1 MSDVLL
7 KLMLSA
13 KNCYLFLIELA
24 LSAIYFVICFWHF
37 IVGKYKTKHQKW
49 VIYHTALDTCKL
61 LKIKMQMNYIYMLN
75 INRYLSMKFC
85 VHTNFCLLRL
95 FKEMIKSSLKLNW
108 IFLTEHKKVN
118 IRQEQTNVQN
128 DWRLI
133 SFDSA

>member
-1 MSDVLL
+1 
-7 KLMLSA
+7 
-13 KNCYLFLIELA
+13 
-24 LSAIYFVICFWHF
+24 
-37 IVGKYKTKHQKW
+37 
-49 VIYHTALDTCKL
+49 
-61 LKIKMQMNYIYMLN
+61 
-75 INRYLSMKFC
+75 MKFC
-85 VHTNFCLLRL
+85 VYTNFCLLRL

>member
-24 LSAIYFVICFWHF
+24 LSAIYFVKCFWHF

-61 LKIKMQMNYIYMLN
+61 LKIKMQMNYIYM
-75 INRYLSMKFC
+75 
-85 VHTNFCLLRL
+85 
-95 FKEMIKSSLKLNW
+95 
-108 IFLTEHKKVN
+108 
-118 IRQEQTNVQN
+118 
-128 DWRLI
+128 
-133 SFDSA
+133 